1 MPSFYITLRAQ
12 QLGADPAL
20 AFYILSIMN
29 ASSTIG
35 RLGASLGDWTGRFN
49 LNIISTACNGLLLLA
64 FWIPLNSVN
73 ALIGFAV
80 TYGPFLGFVFSL
92 NAPCLAQIS
101 EPHQVGSR
109 VGMMFALNAPFNMV
123 AIPIAGAFVT
133 KFVGQD
139 GFRYAGAFAGSCC
152 LIGAMLIFAA
162 KLRINPKLLAK
173 V

>member
-20 AFYILSIMN
+20 AFYVLSIMN

-35 RLGASLGDWTGRFN
+35 RIGAGIGDWTGRYN
-49 LNIISTACNGLLLLA
+49 LNIAATAMNGILILS
-64 FWIPLNSVN
+64 FWVPLNSVN

-80 TYGPFLGFVFSL
+80 AYGPFLGLIFSL

-101 EPHQVGSR
+101 EPHEVGAR

-123 AIPIAGAFVT
+123 GVPISGAFVAR
-133 KFVGQD
+133 FVGQD

-152 LIGAMLIFAA
+152 LIGACLILAA
-162 KLRINPKLLAK
+162 RLSINPKLMAR